1 MEVTRQE
8 VVSTNQNDTFR
19 GLLFY
24 LPSQAVVT
32 HSLGLVRAQDL
43 RSLSFLRKD

>member
-8 VVSTNQNDTFR
+8 VVSSNQNDTFR

-24 LPSQAVVT
+24 LPSQATNVR
-32 HSLGLVRAQDL
+32 SSGLAWEQDL
-43 RSLSFLRKD
+43 RYLSFLRMD